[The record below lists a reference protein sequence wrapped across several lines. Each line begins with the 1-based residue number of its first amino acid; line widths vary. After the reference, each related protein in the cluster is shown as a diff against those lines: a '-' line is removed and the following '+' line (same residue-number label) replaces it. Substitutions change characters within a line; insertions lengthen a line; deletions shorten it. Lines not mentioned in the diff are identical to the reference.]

1 MANSKLKE
9 QESEILKIAEQHGVE
24 QDFFFATT
32 FKRYQVQLKILDEL
46 EKSMDEDGL
55 LVTKQY
61 VKGRE
66 NIYSH
71 PAIGDYN
78 RTSDAANKTVNT
90 LMKIILS
97 LRRKQKTETDEFDDF
112 INSRDE

>member
-1 MANSKLKE
+1 
-9 QESEILKIAEQHGVE
+9 
-24 QDFFFATT
+24 
-32 FKRYQVQLKILDEL
+32 LDEL